1 MSINGKNNLYIP
13 CFKTH
18 TIYRKDVV
26 GLLLMTIV
34 YNDEI
39 DDLNNDIMN
48 IKQCFDSKNIVIG
61 IVESLLNKN
70 HIIKIFCEDEC
81 YTEKTVNIFNH
92 YLANILYKVVINEF
106 YKNELEYFLN
116 ETYFFLKEE
125 ELIEVRSLC
134 INSMENEGKITDESV
149 VYCIN
154 RKNNIIEKIILCL
167 EQNKE
172 INVNGFVRFRMKEL
186 VSELEGMVDK
196 IVEKYMAEKE
206 YNEFIKL
213 LKYFVDIQESKI
225 EAINIIIEQGG
236 NYIVQDNVGENV
248 LEQLLNELFDT
259 KYSDTVSMEDIII
272 SGLITNSP
280 KKVLIHG
287 LENCMNLEFIE
298 TIKNVFCDRVEICD
312 SCKTCETIKPSVK
325 V

>member
-1 MSINGKNNLYIP
+1 MSINVKNNLYIP
-13 CFKTH
+13 RFKTH

-39 DDLNNDIMN
+39 QDINKDIMEL
-48 IKQCFDSKNIVIG
+48 KQCFYSKHIVIG
-61 IVESLLNKN
+61 IVESLMNKN
-70 HIIKIFCEDEC
+70 HIIKIFCEDEY
-81 YTEKTVNIFNH
+81 YTEKTVNIFNI
-92 YLANILYKVVINEF
+92 YLANILYKIVISEF
-106 YKNELEYFLN
+106 YKNEIEYFLN

-125 ELIEVRSLC
+125 ELIEIKSKC
-134 INSMENEGKITDESV
+134 IDVMENEGKIADESA

-154 RKNNIIEKIILCL
+154 RKNNIIDKIILCL
-167 EQNKE
+167 DQNKE
-172 INVNGFVRFRMKEL
+172 INVNGFVRFRMREL
-186 VSELEGMVDK
+186 ISELEGIVDK

-213 LKYFVDIQESKI
+213 LKYFVDIQESKLD
-225 EAINIIIEQGG
+225 AINIIIEKDG
-236 NYIVQDNVGENV
+236 NYIVQDNAGETV
-248 LEQLLNELFDT
+248 LDQLLNELYDT
-259 KYSDTVSMEDIII
+259 NRSDAVSMEDIII

-280 KKVLIHG
+280 QKVIIHG
-287 LENCMNLEFIE
+287 LENCLNLEFIE

-312 SCKTCETIKPSVK
+312 SCKTCETIKHSLK

>member
-1 MSINGKNNLYIP
+1 
-13 CFKTH
+13 
-18 TIYRKDVV
+18 
-26 GLLLMTIV
+26 MTIV

>member
-1 MSINGKNNLYIP
+1 MSINVKNNLYIP
-13 CFKTH
+13 SFKTH
-18 TIYRKDVV
+18 TIHRKDVV

-39 DDLNNDIMN
+39 QDINKDIMEL
-48 IKQCFDSKNIVIG
+48 KQCFDSKHIVIG
-61 IVESLLNKN
+61 IVESLVNKN
-70 HIIKIFCEDEC
+70 HIVKIFCEDEY
-81 YTEKTVNIFNH
+81 YTEKTVNIFNI
-92 YLANILYKVVINEF
+92 YLANILYKVVISEF
-106 YKNELEYFLN
+106 YKNEIEYFLN

-125 ELIEVRSLC
+125 ELIEIRSKC
-134 INSMENEGKITDESV
+134 FNAMESEGKISDESE

-154 RKNNIIEKIILCL
+154 RKNNIIGKIILCL
-167 EQNKE
+167 EQNRE

-213 LKYFVDIQESKI
+213 LKYFVDIQESKLD
-225 EAINIIIEQGG
+225 AINIIIEKSGS
-236 NYIVQDNVGENV
+236 YIVLDNQGESV
-248 LEQLLNELFDT
+248 LDQLLNELYDT
-259 KYSDTVSMEDIII
+259 KHSDTVSMEDIII

-280 KKVLIHG
+280 KKVIIHG
-287 LENCMNLEFIE
+287 LENCINLEFIE

-312 SCKTCETIKPSVK
+312 TCKTCETIKHSVK

>member
-1 MSINGKNNLYIP
+1 
-13 CFKTH
+13 
-18 TIYRKDVV
+18 VV